1 MEWEVQATMPVSPGD
16 RVVLDVDGFEK
27 LLLALRGSGHELI
40 GPTVR
45 DGAIVLDVIDGIADL
60 PRGMGDE
67 QRPGHYR
74 LRPREDDQL
83 FGFAVPVQPW
93 KRHFLPARL
102 DLVQIRRKGSSL
114 EVEDATSPATPVAV
128 IGARPCEVAAMG
140 VQDRVL
146 RDGPH
151 ADHDYASRRQASFV
165 LAVNCGA
172 PADTCFCTSMD
183 TGPRAESGFDLAAT
197 ELTEP
202 EHRFI
207 VDVGTEKGAQALTGL
222 APAEAT
228 AADVE
233 AAARVFRSSEEKMGR
248 KLDSAGLPERLLAN
262 LESPHWD
269 EVAERCLGCG
279 SCTFSCPTCF
289 CTTMEDTTDL
299 GGEVATRTRT
309 WDSCFSADFAYI
321 HGGSVRPT
329 LRDRYRQ
336 WHTHKLATWVEQFG
350 TSGCVGCGRCTTWC
364 PVGIDLAAEAAAVG
378 ENRG

>member
-1 MEWEVQATMPVSPGD
+1 MPITPGD
-16 RVVLDVDGFEK
+16 QCVLELAEFEQ
-27 LLLALRGSGHELI
+27 LLLALRNGGHELV

-45 DGAIVLDVIDGIADL
+45 EGAIVLDSIDGISDL
-60 PRGMGDE
+60 PRGMSDE
-67 QRPGHYR
+67 QRPGYYR
-74 LRPREDDQL
+74 LRPRDDDQL

-93 KRHFLPARL
+93 KKHFLPARL
-102 DLVQIRRKGSSL
+102 DLVQIRKKGSSL
-114 EVEDATSPATPVAV
+114 EVEDATALAAPIAV
-128 IGARPCEVAAMG
+128 IGARPCEVAAMR

-151 ADHDYASRRQASFV
+151 ADHDYVSRRRAAFV
-165 LAVNCGA
+165 LAVNCGT

-197 ELTEP
+197 ELAEP
-202 EHRFI
+202 THRFLI
-207 VDVGTEKGAQALTGL
+207 EVGTEKGARALAGL
-222 APAEAT
+222 APADAT
-228 AADVE
+228 TYDTE
-233 AAARVFRSSEEKMGR
+233 AANDVIRGAVQKMGR
-248 KLDSAGLPERLLAN
+248 KLESAGLPERLLAN
-262 LESPHWD
+262 LESPQWD

-289 CTTMEDTTDL
+289 CTTVEDTADL
-299 GGEVATRTRT
+299 GGDVATRTRT
-309 WDSCFSADFAYI
+309 WDSCFSPDFAYI

-364 PVGIDLAAEAAAVG
+364 PVGIDLAAEATAVG

>member
-1 MEWEVQATMPVSPGD
+1 MPIAAGD
-16 RVVLDVDGFEK
+16 QRLLDLEGFAE
-27 LLLALRGSGHELI
+27 LLVALGSDYDLV
-40 GPTVR
+40 GPTVV
-45 DGAIVLDVIDGIADL
+45 DGAIVLDNIDGIGDL

-74 LRPREDDQL
+74 LRPRDDGQL

-93 KRHFLPARL
+93 KKHFLPARL

-114 EVEDATSPATPVAV
+114 EAKDATSPVTPVAV
-128 IGARPCEVAAMG
+128 IGARPCEVAAMR
-140 VQDRVL
+140 VQDQVL
-146 RDGPH
+146 KNGPH
-151 ADHDYASRRQASFV
+151 ADRDYASRRQAAFV
-165 LAVNCGA
+165 LAVNCGT
-172 PADTCFCTSMD
+172 PADTCFCVSME
-183 TGPRAESGFDLAAT
+183 TGPRADAGFDLAAT
-197 ELTEP
+197 ELMEP
-202 EHRFI
+202 VHRFLI
-207 VDVGTEKGAQALTGL
+207 EVGSEKGAKALAAL
-222 APAEAT
+222 ATAEPT
-228 AADVE
+228 AADI
-233 AAARVFRSSEEKMGR
+233 AAGDAVFDGAAKKMGR
-248 KLDSAGLPERLLAN
+248 KLDTAGLPERLLAN
-262 LESPHWD
+262 LESSHWD

-289 CTTMEDTTDL
+289 CTTVEDTSDL

-309 WDSCFSADFAYI
+309 WDSCFAPDFAYI

-329 LRDRYRQ
+329 LRERYRQ

>member
-1 MEWEVQATMPVSPGD
+1 MSISPGD
-16 RVVLDVDGFEK
+16 QHVLDLEGFGQ
-27 LLLALRGSGHELI
+27 LLLSLRGSGYELV
-40 GPTVR
+40 GPTVQ
-45 DGAIVLDVIDGIADL
+45 DGAIVLDRIDGLEEL
-60 PRGMGDE
+60 PHGMGDE
-67 QRPGHYR
+67 QRPGYYR
-74 LRPREDDQL
+74 LRPRDNQL

-93 KRHFLPARL
+93 KTHFLPARL

-114 EVEDATSPATPVAV
+114 HSEDATSPPVPIAV
-128 IGARPCEVAAMG
+128 VGARPCEVAAMR

-151 ADHDYASRRQASFV
+151 TDSDYASRREAAFI
-165 LAVNCGA
+165 LAVNCGT
-172 PADTCFCTSMD
+172 PAETCFCTSMNA
-183 TGPRAESGFDLAAT
+183 GPRVTGGFDLAAT

-202 EHRFI
+202 VHRFLI
-207 VDVGTEKGAQALTGL
+207 DVGTKKGAQALAGL
-222 APAEAT
+222 KMTEVTPDDVA
-228 AADVE
+228 AADAIIEGAV
-233 AAARVFRSSEEKMGR
+233 EKMGR
-248 KLDSAGLPERLLAN
+248 KLATEGLPERLLAN
-262 LESPHWD
+262 LEHPRWD

-289 CTTMEDTTDL
+289 CTTIEDTSDL
-299 GGEVATRTRT
+299 GNEVATRTRT
-309 WDSCFSADFAYI
+309 WDSCFAPDFAYI

-329 LRDRYRQ
+329 LRERYRQ